1 MRFLKTSQVLFLQ
14 VNFKIWRCR
23 YFACTFGENFL
34 RLMSQI
40 LLFLITGL
48 FAAMLFLNVY
58 FRAKVMKTY
67 KKLVQNRVQFG
78 AAHIFSK
85 AKMEKEILP
94 EYPEMQDDI
103 RSFVNH
109 IQYSI
114 KMAVVLIV
122 LITLSGAVL
131 MYYG

>member
-1 MRFLKTSQVLFLQ
+1 MGGSGMAPG
-14 VNFKIWRCR
+14 R
-23 YFACTFGENFL
+23 YSVRILPSRELACTFGENFL

-40 LLFLITGL
+40 LLSLITGL
-48 FAAMLFLNVY
+48 FAAMLFVNIY
-58 FRAKVMKTY
+58 FRVKVMKSY

-94 EYPEMQDDI
+94 EYPEMQEDI